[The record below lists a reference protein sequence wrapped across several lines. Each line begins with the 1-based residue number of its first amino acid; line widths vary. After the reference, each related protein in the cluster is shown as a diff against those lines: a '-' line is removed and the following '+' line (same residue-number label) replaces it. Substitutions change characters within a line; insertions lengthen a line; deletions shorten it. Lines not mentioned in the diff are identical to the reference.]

1 MQSHFVRG
9 RGLFTIL
16 LLPVSSLAMNVR
28 FLIAALA
35 LGLLAAGGCA
45 GPKVL
50 IDFDPSAEFSA
61 FRTFAFAGP
70 TDRDQGGPLDDSL
83 LRKRIEEMVGRQLTA
98 KGLRQVGVE
107 DPSDLLVDFWVG
119 VKDKQRVESKGI
131 AGGASGGRYGSGAG
145 YSGGTYEY
153 REGTLIVDLAE
164 SSKKELVWRSTIVAI
179 LRGSREENLEMADKG
194 VAKAFE
200 DYPPV
205 KKK

>member
-45 GPKVL
+45 GPKVF

-61 FRTFAFAGP
+61 FRTFALAGP

-83 LRKRIEEMVGRQLTA
+83 LRKRIEEMVVRQLTA

-107 DPSDLLVDFWVG
+107 DRSDLLVDFWVG
-119 VKDKQRVESKGI
+119 VKDKQRVESKGM
-131 AGGASGGRYGSGAG
+131 AGGAYGGRYGSGAG

-179 LRGSREENLEMADKG
+179 LRGSPEENLELADKG